1 MGAWT
6 RLSARASCVFTL
18 LLIAAAARADVLV
31 TKNGRVLEGKVTEK
45 DANTYHVKLKT
56 VEFDLESPDDIHS
69 FWVPA
74 FLFKRDVIPGIPEG
88 NKGRKFQIT
97 TLDKP
102 GVYAGR
108 CAELCGVDH
117 SRMLFSVKL
126 VPQAEY
132 DQYIATQSGSAQ

>member
-1 MGAWT
+1 MDVTAFRWGWT
-6 RLSARASCVFTL
+6 FEY
-18 LLIAAAARADVLV
+18 ADEDVAV
-31 TKNGRVLEGKVTEK
+31 TGLGGP
-45 DANTYHVKLKT
+45 DADGPTIVVPVGEPIQMT
-56 VEFDLESPDDIHS
+56 VRSNDVIHS
-69 FWVPA
+69 LAIPQ

-97 TLDKP
+97 TLNKP

-126 VPQAEY
+126 VPQAEF